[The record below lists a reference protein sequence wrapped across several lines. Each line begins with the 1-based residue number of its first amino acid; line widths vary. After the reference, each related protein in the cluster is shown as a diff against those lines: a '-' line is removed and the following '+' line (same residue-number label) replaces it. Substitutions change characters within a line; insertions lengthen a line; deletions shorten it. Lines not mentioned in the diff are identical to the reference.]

1 MRSGVITSNSPMRDV
16 LGILTGI
23 WNQYKAGANKAWTVV
38 KCPLFIHMEAVLNAG
53 RNELPFAPNDT
64 KALSWT
70 SKDRSGSVIIRAGE
84 TGFTIPENAFCEI
97 TIYGN
102 YGGNDGH

>member
-1 MRSGVITSNSPMRDV
+1 MRNAVINANSPKEDIWGV
-16 LGILTGI
+16 LTGV
-23 WNQYKAGANKAWTVV
+23 WNDYRAGHEKKWHVT
-38 KCPLFIHMEAVLNAG
+38 KTPFFIHIEGVMQAG
-53 RNELPFAPNDT
+53 RNELPIAPNDT
-64 KALSWT
+64 KALLWT
-70 SKDRSGSVIIRAGE
+70 AKDRSGSVIIRAGE

>member
-1 MRSGVITSNSPMRDV
+1 MRSGVINSNSPMHDV

-23 WNQYKAGANKAWTVV
+23 WNQYKAGANKEWTIV
-38 KCPLFIHMEAVLNAG
+38 KCPLFIHMEGVMAAG
-53 RNELPFAPNDT
+53 RNELPIAPNST

-70 SKDRSGSVIIRAGE
+70 SKDRSGSVIIKAGT

-97 TIYGN
+97 TIFGN
-102 YGGNDGH
+102 YGGNDAH